1 MRDLSRIG
9 EVSNARLSLGRD
21 TGGLPTRE
29 LQRFRLDHAAARQA
43 VWTPLDVEALRSA
56 LPAVP
61 VQVVASAAE
70 TRESYLR
77 RPDLGRRLAP
87 GSAIEPAPAD
97 VAIVVGD
104 GLSSLAVSRQVP
116 ELLGE
121 LLPRLGG
128 YSLAPLT
135 IATNARVALG
145 DEIGAGVGARCVIML
160 IGERPGLS
168 SPESLGAYLTFAPT
182 VGLPDSRRNCISNI
196 HEHGLSH
203 ADAAERIAGLVREMF
218 GQQTSGVGLVAPAQ
232 AIIADPQRP

>member
-1 MRDLSRIG
+1 MRDLTRIG

-43 VWTPLDVEALRSA
+43 VWTALDAEALRSA
-56 LPAVP
+56 LPALP

-70 TRESYLR
+70 SREEYLR

-87 GSAIEPAPAD
+87 GTTIAAAPAD

-104 GLSSLAVSRQVP
+104 GLSSLAVNRQVP
-116 ELLGE
+116 SLLAE

-128 YSLAPLT
+128 RSTAPLM
-135 IATNARVALG
+135 IANNARVALG
-145 DEIGAGVGARCVIML
+145 DEIGAALGARCVIML

-168 SPESLGAYLTFAPT
+168 SPESLGAYLTFAPS

-196 HEHGLSH
+196 HERGLSA
-203 ADAAERIAGLVREMF
+203 ADAAERIAGLVQQMF
-218 GQQTSGVGLVAPAQ
+218 VQGTSGVALETGG
-232 AIIADPQRP
+232 IARLE